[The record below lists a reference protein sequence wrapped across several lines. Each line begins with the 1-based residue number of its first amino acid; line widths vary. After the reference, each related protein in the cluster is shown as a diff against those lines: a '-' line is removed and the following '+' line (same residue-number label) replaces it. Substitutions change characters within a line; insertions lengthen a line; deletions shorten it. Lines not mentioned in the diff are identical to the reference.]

1 MLLEVGRVE
10 KPHGLHGEVV
20 VRLTSNVDDRLA
32 PGSVLFGDAAGTH
45 RLEVIASRPH
55 HHRWIVR
62 FAGPARREDA
72 EALHGT
78 TLFGEPVTG
87 DDPDALW
94 VHELIGAEVV
104 EVTGGSR
111 GTVVAV
117 IDNPASDLLEL
128 DGGALV
134 PLRFVVDRA
143 PGRLVVDV
151 PAGLFDL
158 D

>member
-1 MLLEVGRVE
+1 VLLEVGRIE
-10 KPHGLHGEVV
+10 KPHGLQGEVV
-20 VRLTSNVDDRLA
+20 VSLTSNVDGRLA
-32 PGSVLFGDAAGTH
+32 PGAVLFADAGGAR
-45 RLEVIASRPH
+45 RLEVVASRPH
-55 HHRWIVR
+55 QHRWIVV
-62 FAGPARREDA
+62 FAGLARREDA

-78 TLFGEPVTG
+78 TLFGESRSEE
-87 DDPDALW
+87 DPEALW

-104 EVTGGSR
+104 EVAGGSR

-151 PAGLFDL
+151 PPGLFDL